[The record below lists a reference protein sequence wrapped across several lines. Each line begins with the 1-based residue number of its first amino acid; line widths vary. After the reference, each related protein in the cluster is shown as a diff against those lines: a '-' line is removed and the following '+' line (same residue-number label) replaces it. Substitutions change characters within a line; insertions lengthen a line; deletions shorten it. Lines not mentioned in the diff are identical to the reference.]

1 MITAVINYPHD
12 TPPPTGRTCSVH
24 PGILWLRMPL
34 PFALDHINL
43 WLLEDGNAW
52 TAVDTGFSVA
62 PVKEAW
68 QQILG
73 EREVSRLL
81 VTHFHPDHL
90 GLAAWL
96 QDQTQAELWMTQS
109 EYLTAHMVHAQIA
122 GCSIPAMLDF
132 FRNHGLDEAP
142 IEGLR
147 ARGNV
152 YARGV
157 PTIPATFHRI
167 QDGDQISIGK
177 HQWRVIVGD
186 GHAPEHA
193 SLYCD
198 ETHVLISGDM
208 LLPRIST
215 NISVF
220 AATPDAN
227 PLNGFLTSIDRLR
240 ALPEDTLVLPSHG
253 LPFRGLHARVAQ
265 LETHHAARC
274 DDLLEACATP
284 KTAAELIPVLFP
296 REITDPHQV
305 MFAMGEAIA
314 HLNYLQ
320 QARRLERV
328 VENGSIRF
336 VRT

>member
-1 MITAVINYPHD
+1 
-12 TPPPTGRTCSVH
+12 
-24 PGILWLRMPL
+24 MPL

-43 WLLEDGNAW
+43 WLLEDGAVW
-52 TAVDTGFSVA
+52 TAVDTGFSATV
-62 PVKEAW
+62 VKEAW
-68 QQILG
+68 QQILA
-73 EREVSRLL
+73 ERKLNRLL

-96 QDQTQAELWMTQS
+96 QDQSGAELWMTQG
-109 EYLTAHMVHAQIA
+109 EYMTAQMVHAQIA

-132 FRNHGLDEAP
+132 FRDHGLDEAP
-142 IEGLR
+142 IEALR
-147 ARGNV
+147 VRGNV

-157 PTIPATFHRI
+157 PTIPATFRRI
-167 QDGDQISIGK
+167 QDGDQVTVGG
-177 HQWRVIVGD
+177 HHWRVIVGQ

-193 SLYCD
+193 SLYC
-198 ETHVLISGDM
+198 ETTHVLISGDM

-227 PLNGFLTSIDRLR
+227 PLAWFLNSLDRLR
-240 ALPEDTLVLPSHG
+240 VLPEDTLVLPSHG

-265 LETHHAARC
+265 LEAHHAARC
-274 DDLLEACATP
+274 DDLLEACVAP
-284 KTAAELIPVLFP
+284 KSAAQLIPVLFP

-328 VENGSIRF
+328 TENGTIRF